1 MSLRIPTSSR
11 PEVTPPIVYPESDG
25 EPLAETE
32 VHILAIIDFIAT
44 LRFHYRSRRDIYVI
58 GNMFLYYEEG
68 NPQARKAPDLMV
80 VKGVATSEPRR
91 VFKVWEEKAVP
102 CVIIEFT
109 SKSTCDDDQ
118 GDKKAVYARLG
129 VREYFL
135 FDPLHEYLDQPF
147 EGYRLIGREYVPM
160 EAASAGGIVSEELG
174 LRLLPEGGLLR
185 LYDLKKGARLLAP
198 QEWYDVARK
207 AQEQARQ
214 ELERAEKA
222 ELFAQ
227 QEQQRAEKEKQRAEK
242 EKQRAEKE
250 KQRAEKEKQRAD
262 TAEAE
267 AARLRALLAKLQKKK
282 D

>member
-1 MSLRIPTSSR
+1 MNLRTPTSPR

-44 LRFHYRSRRDIYVI
+44 LRFHYRSQRDIYVI

-80 VKGVATSEPRR
+80 VKGVDTSQPRR
-91 VFKVWEEKAVP
+91 IFKVWEEKVVP
-102 CVIIEFT
+102 SVIIEFT
-109 SKSTCDDDQ
+109 SKSTCEEDQ
-118 GDKKAVYARLG
+118 GDKKALYAGLG
-129 VREYFL
+129 VHEYFL
-135 FDPLHEYLDQPF
+135 FDPLHEYLDEPF
-147 EGYRLIGREYVPM
+147 EGYRLIGQKYVRM
-160 EAASAGGIVSEELG
+160 EAASAGGLVSEELG
-174 LRLLPEGGLLR
+174 LRLLPEEGLLR
-185 LYDLKKGARLLAP
+185 LYDLKKGERLLAP

-214 ELERAEKA
+214 EMKRAEKA
-222 ELFAQ
+222 EILAQ
-227 QEQQRAEKEKQRAEK
+227 QHQQRAEKEKQRAEK

-250 KQRAEKEKQRAD
+250 KERAD
-262 TAEAE
+262 NAEAE
-267 AARLRALLAKLQKKK
+267 AARLRALLDKLQSKK

>member
-1 MSLRIPTSSR
+1 MEMNLRIPPSAV
-11 PEVTPPIVYPESDG
+11 PEVGQPVVYPESDG
-25 EPLAETE
+25 EPMAETE
-32 VHILAIIDFIAT
+32 VHILAIVELLAT
-44 LRFHYRSRRDIYVI
+44 LRFYYRSRSDIYVI

-80 VKGVATSEPRR
+80 VKGVDTSQPRR

-109 SKSTCDDDQ
+109 SKSTCDEDQ

-147 EGYRLIGREYVPM
+147 EGYRLIGQEYVPM
-160 EAASAGGIVSEELG
+160 EAASAGGLVSEELG
-174 LRLLPEGGLLR
+174 LRLLPEGGLLQ
-185 LYDLKKGARLLAP
+185 LYDLKKGGRLLAP

-214 ELERAEKA
+214 ELARAEKA

-242 EKQRAEKE
+242 EKQRA
-250 KQRAEKEKQRAD
+250 D
-262 TAEAE
+262 MAEAE
-267 AARLRALLAKLQKKK
+267 AARLQALLEKLQRKK

>member
-1 MSLRIPTSSR
+1 MSLHIPTSSR

-68 NPQARKAPDLMV
+68 NPRARKAPDLMV
-80 VKGVATSEPRR
+80 VKRVDTSQPRR
-91 VFKVWEEKAVP
+91 IFKVWEEKAVP

-109 SKSTCDDDQ
+109 SKSTCEEDQ
-118 GDKKAVYARLG
+118 GDKKAVYAHLG

-147 EGYRLIGREYVPM
+147 EGYRLIGQEYVPM

-185 LYDLKKGARLLAP
+185 LYDLKKGARVLAP

-214 ELERAEKA
+214 ELERADKA

-267 AARLRALLAKLQKKK
+267 AARLRALLEKLQKKK

>member
-1 MSLRIPTSSR
+1 MNLHIPTSSR
-11 PEVTPPIVYPESDG
+11 PEVTPPIIYPESDG

-68 NPQARKAPDLMV
+68 NPRARKAPDLMV
-80 VKGVATSEPRR
+80 VKGVDTSQPRR
-91 VFKVWEEKAVP
+91 IFKVWEEKAAP
-102 CVIIEFT
+102 RVIIEFT
-109 SKSTCDDDQ
+109 SKSTCDEDQ

-147 EGYRLIGREYVPM
+147 EGYRLIGQEYVPM

-185 LYDLKKGARLLAP
+185 LYDLKKGARFLAP

-214 ELERAEKA
+214 ELERADKA

-267 AARLRALLAKLQKKK
+267 AARLRALLEKLQKKK